1 MAYASAQDMI
11 DRFSAQ
17 QLREVADPENVAEIR
32 AEALARALEDA
43 SAEIDG
49 YLEGRYRLPLPKPP
63 PSLRLLACDIAMYR
77 LLTLRQIDAMEDQR
91 KRYEDALRF
100 LRSIAKGEINLGP
113 APSGE
118 TVTPA
123 GGPTLVAGPE
133 RVFSRQRMRGF

>member
-17 QLREVADPENVAEIR
+17 QLREATDPEASEIR
-32 AEALARALEDA
+32 AEALERALEDA
-43 SAEIDG
+43 SGEIDG

-63 PSLRLLACDIAMYR
+63 PLLKLFACDIAMYR
-77 LLTLRQIDAMEDQR
+77 LLTLRPIDAMEDQR
-91 KRYEDALRF
+91 KRYEDVKRF
-100 LRSIAKGEINLGP
+100 LLSVSKSEINLGP
-113 APSGE
+113 AESGE
-118 TVTPA
+118 TATPA